1 MNKSQWSFSL
11 ALFPGFFL
19 TNVLDE
25 NIEPE
30 PEPNFE
36 ITKDVK
42 TSITVMNTIENILNE
57 HDYLLDPDED
67 GEMVTLDEDLGS
79 GSGDNPMDNK
89 KMIGIDPGLL
99 ESSNDAVIVNNDVEL
114 IRFSSS

>member
-1 MNKSQWSFSL
+1 MDIE
-11 ALFPGFFL
+11 P
-19 TNVLDE
+19 
-25 NIEPE
+25 EPE

-42 TSITVMNTIENILNE
+42 TSITVLNTLENIINE
-57 HDYLLDPDED
+57 HDYLMDPNED
-67 GEMVTLDEDLGS
+67 SEMVTLDEDLGS

-89 KMIGIDPGLL
+89 KMTGIDPGLL

>member
-1 MNKSQWSFSL
+1 MF
-11 ALFPGFFL
+11 
-19 TNVLDE
+19 DE
-25 NIEPE
+25 NKYIKPEPE
-30 PEPNFE
+30 PEPEPFE
-36 ITKDVK
+36 ITKNVK
-42 TSITVMNTIENILNE
+42 TSITVLNTLENIINE
-57 HDYLLDPDED
+57 HDYLMDPNED

-89 KMIGIDPGLL
+89 KMTGIDPGLL

>member
-1 MNKSQWSFSL
+1 MF
-11 ALFPGFFL
+11 
-19 TNVLDE
+19 DE
-25 NIEPE
+25 NKYIKPEPE
-30 PEPNFE
+30 PEPFE
-36 ITKDVK
+36 ITKNVK
-42 TSITVMNTIENILNE
+42 TSITVLNTLENIINE
-57 HDYLLDPDED
+57 HDYLMDPNED

-89 KMIGIDPGLL
+89 KMTGIDPGLL